1 MNIQFEHVSVAFD
14 KHIVLKDIKLEIKEG
29 EFVSLVGESGVG
41 KTTFLRLLYFDLLP
55 TDGTVRV
62 GLFSS
67 SSIRKKEIPQL
78 RKMLGI
84 SFQDFKLLEDRNVH
98 DNIAFV
104 LEVVRQKK
112 DFIKERIPEV
122 LSLVGLEK
130 KQHAMPKELSGGE
143 QARVML
149 ARAIANQPEILL
161 ADEPMGNLDLK
172 TGMEILEVLKTIN
185 KNETTVIMASHNMEI
200 VKQAGGRVLQLKDG
214 RLTERTGGS

>member
-14 KHIVLKDIKLEIKEG
+14 KQIVLKDIKLEIKEG
-29 EFVSLVGESGVG
+29 EFISLVGESGVG

-67 SSIRKKEIPQL
+67 ATIRKREIPQL

-130 KQHAMPKELSGGE
+130 KQHAMPHELSGGE

-200 VKQAGGRVLQLKDG
+200 VKKAGARVLQLKDG
-214 RLTERTGGS
+214 RLTDLNK

>member
-14 KHIVLKDIKLEIKEG
+14 KHIVLKDINLEIKEG
-29 EFVSLVGESGVG
+29 EFVSLTGESGVG

-84 SFQDFKLLEDRNVH
+84 SFQDFKLLDDRNVY

-104 LEVVRQKK
+104 LEVIRQKN
-112 DFIKERIPEV
+112 DFIKERVPEV
-122 LSLVGLEK
+122 LSLVGLEN
-130 KQHAMPKELSGGE
+130 KQNAMPHELSGGE
-143 QARVML
+143 LARVML
-149 ARAIANQPEILL
+149 ARAIANQPEVLI
-161 ADEPMGNLDLK
+161 ADEPTGNLDLK
-172 TGMEILEVLKTIN
+172 TGLEILEVLKTIN

-200 VKQAGGRVLQLKDG
+200 VKKAGGRVLLLKDG
-214 RLTERTGGS
+214 RMSENK

>member
-14 KHIVLKDIKLEIKEG
+14 KHIVLKDINLEIKEG
-29 EFVSLVGESGVG
+29 EFVSLTGESGVG

-78 RKMLGI
+78 RQMLGI
-84 SFQDFKLLEDRNVH
+84 SFQDIKLLDDRNVH

-104 LEVVRQKK
+104 LEVIRQKK
-112 DFIKERIPEV
+112 EFIKERVPEV

-130 KQHAMPKELSGGE
+130 KQHAMPHELSGGE

-149 ARAIANQPEILL
+149 ARAIANQPEVLI
-161 ADEPMGNLDLK
+161 ADEPTGNLDLK
-172 TGMEILEVLKTIN
+172 TGLEILEVMKTIN

-200 VKQAGGRVLQLKDG
+200 VKKAGGRALQLKDG
-214 RLTERTGGS
+214 RLVENK

>member
-14 KHIVLKDIKLEIKEG
+14 KHIVLKDINLEIMEG
-29 EFVSLVGESGVG
+29 EFVSLTGESGVG

-84 SFQDFKLLEDRNVH
+84 SFQDFKLLEDRDVH

-104 LEVVRQKK
+104 LEVIRQKK
-112 DFIKERIPEV
+112 DFIKERVPEV

-130 KQHAMPKELSGGE
+130 KQNAMPHELSGGE

-149 ARAIANQPEILL
+149 ARAIANQPEILI
-161 ADEPMGNLDLK
+161 ADEPMGNLDMK
-172 TGMEILEVLKTIN
+172 TGLEILDVLKTIN
-185 KNETTVIMASHNMEI
+185 KNETTVVMASHNMEI
-200 VKQAGGRVLQLKDG
+200 VKKAGGRVLQLKDG
-214 RLTERTGGS
+214 RLTDLNK